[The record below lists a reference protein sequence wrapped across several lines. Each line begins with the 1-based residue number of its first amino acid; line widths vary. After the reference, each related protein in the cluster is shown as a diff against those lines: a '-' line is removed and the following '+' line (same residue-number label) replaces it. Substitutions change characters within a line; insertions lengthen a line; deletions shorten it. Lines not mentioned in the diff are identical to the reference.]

1 MWTMASFQSRSP
13 KEIVKAVVRKIAS
26 PAAGALETTLAV
38 SPAEITRI
46 RAEFPILK
54 ETPHGKPLVFL
65 DSAASSQ
72 KPIQVIEAM
81 DDYYRRYHANIHR
94 GVYHISELAT
104 EAYEEARAKV
114 ARFIGSPSPAE
125 CIFVRNATEGI
136 NLVAYAWGRRNI
148 RAGDVIVLTEME
160 HHSNLVPWQ
169 ILAHEKDA
177 RLRFVPVT
185 DDGLLDLTHLD
196 DLLDDA
202 KLFAFTAVSNT
213 LGTINPVKHL
223 TARAHEAGAVV
234 VVDACQSVPRMR
246 VDVREWGAD
255 FIAFSAH
262 KMLGPTGIGVLW
274 GRKAILD
281 GMPPFMAGGGMIN
294 VVHLDTST
302 YATVPA
308 RFEAGTPAIAEAVGL
323 GAAIDYIEAIGIE
336 RIHQYELE
344 LARLTL
350 ARLAE
355 QPSVV
360 VYGPELKH
368 RTGVISFTVGDIHA
382 HDLASIMDSEGVCVR
397 AGHHCNQ
404 PLMEKLGVPATT
416 RASFYIYNTPA
427 EIDTFMAA
435 LDKAKRIFKIA

>member
-1 MWTMASFQSRSP
+1 MKAAIHPSAPQSQLSLSP
-13 KEIVKAVVRKIAS
+13 V
-26 PAAGALETTLAV
+26 
-38 SPAEITRI
+38 EITRI
-46 RAEFPILK
+46 RSDFPILK

-114 ARFIGSPSPAE
+114 ARFIGSKCAAE

-136 NLVAYAWGRRNI
+136 NLVAYAWGRRNVK
-148 RAGDVIVLTEME
+148 AGDVILLTEME

-169 ILAHEKDA
+169 ILAHEKGA
-177 RLRFVPVT
+177 TLRFVPVT
-185 DDGLLDLTHLD
+185 DDGLLDFTHLD
-196 DLLDDA
+196 ELLA
-202 KLFAFTAVSNT
+202 GVKLFAFTAVSNT
-213 LGTINPVKHL
+213 LGTVNPVRAL
-223 TARAHEAGAVV
+223 TARAHAAGALVI
-234 VVDACQSVPRMR
+234 VDACQSVPRMR
-246 VDVREWGAD
+246 VDVGDWDCD

-274 GRKAILD
+274 GRKALLD
-281 GMPPFMAGGGMIN
+281 AMPPFLAGGGMIN
-294 VVHLDTST
+294 IVHLDSST
-302 YATVPA
+302 YADVPA

-323 GAAIDYIEAIGIE
+323 GAAVDYLEAVGIE
-336 RIHQYELE
+336 RVHQYELE
-344 LARLTL
+344 LARTALERLT
-350 ARLAE
+350 E
-355 QPSVV
+355 QKNVI
-360 VYGPELKH
+360 VYGPAMRH

-404 PLMEKLGVPATT
+404 PLMEKLGVAATT
-416 RASFYIYNTPA
+416 RASFYVYNTPA
-427 EIDTFMAA
+427 EIDIFMAA
-435 LDKAKRIFKIA
+435 IDKAKRIFKIT